1 MNGGNQVCVID
12 NKSIVISEVKNN
24 KCTIECGVECNLLI
38 ISYALEWLKENNE
51 SLINGAF
58 IDSYNILKHKETG
71 KTIYLINTKQ
81 NIITQ
86 S

>member
-24 KCTIECGVECNLLI
+24 KCTIECGEGCNLLI

-58 IDSYNILKHKETG
+58 IDSYSVIKPASKG
-71 KTIYLINTKQ
+71 KTIYLINSK
-81 NIITQ
+81 
-86 S
+86 